1 MFSFSL
7 SFIGL
12 INKAKICKMI
22 LNSFVPM
29 NSLVVAF
36 TGLPA
41 CGKTKAMTK
50 MLRKFMSPA
59 ILDKTTSME
68 SKDRCLSIYN
78 LCVLGGYP
86 FKKFLWTPTSKRY
99 SITYFTLSDLIR
111 SAILRNVNPLEFN
124 FDLETPLSPDCCFES
139 VLHNEHINW
148 LLKQLGDLYG
158 LIKKGHLNIGLFQ
171 TGVTLVNGL
180 DVGVNKGL
188 YDFLPVIAAFCRK
201 LVRIVFFSLDR
212 DVKNLSEHPDLS
224 DDKYKERHDQ
234 YVMRWRPRL
243 SYLLHH
249 AAAGYVPNSGKDHRT
264 IMVGVTESLDDKT
277 ASQLLQ
283 EARQVIENEAKS
295 LKIEQTFHNE
305 WLHINLS
312 NDKSISRTRDAL
324 EQMIV
329 HNPKFR
335 CVVQLRWIF
344 LRSLIASV
352 DQENPPVIMAKK
364 VIVEL
369 AGTLGMENQ
378 EVDSFLETFTDFAS
392 LLYAPIFESLREYV
406 IVDLKRFTDLLDKIY
421 YPSDPNSLIARY
433 GIITETVINELMAP
447 DLAKQVLTIMTSIG
461 MVARVPPKQ
470 LLLNDQLQNDEFY
483 FLPTA
488 RTSDISN
495 GAQQGSAYIVIKSDH
510 VPVSSQAIIADSILK
525 EMPELIL
532 VAHTPNNI
540 TKVRIEH
547 DRSQPAIEIDIIYQG
562 RMTELR
568 ICNTDDTVLSLLTH
582 QTAIDKCSK
591 LLTICCERF
600 TSQYFRGLR
609 FNFGLKCCR
618 GEKRYHYLY
627 PDKEPE
633 SCDDCKA
640 LTNSKQDFWIK
651 AAHEVNF

>member
-7 SFIGL
+7 YFIGL
-12 INKAKICKMI
+12 INQAKIYKII
-22 LNSFVPM
+22 LDGSVPM

-41 CGKTKAMTK
+41 CGKTMAMTK

-68 SKDRCLSIYN
+68 SKDRCLSMYN

-86 FKKFLWTPTSKRY
+86 FKKFIWTPTSKRY
-99 SITYFTLSDLIR
+99 SITYFTLSDMIR
-111 SAILRNVNPLEFN
+111 TAILRNGNPLEFK
-124 FDLETPLSPDCCFES
+124 FDLETPPPPGCRFEN

-148 LLKQLGDLYG
+148 LLNQLGDLYG

-188 YDFLPVIAAFCRK
+188 YDFLPVIAAFCGK
-201 LVRIVFFSLDR
+201 LVRIVCFSLDR
-212 DVKNLSEHPDLS
+212 DVQNFSEYPDLS

-234 YVMRWRPRL
+234 HVLKFRSRL

-249 AAAGYVPNSGKDHRT
+249 AAAGYVPNLGRDHRT
-264 IMVGVTESLDDKT
+264 IMIGVTESLDDDT
-277 ASQLLQ
+277 ASRLLQ
-283 EARQVIENEAKS
+283 GAREVIENEANS

-305 WLHINLS
+305 WLYINLS

-335 CVVQLRWIF
+335 CVVQLKWIF

-352 DQENPPVIMAKK
+352 DQDNPPVIMAKK

-369 AGTLGMENQ
+369 AETLGMDHQ
-378 EVDSFLETFTDFAS
+378 EVDRFLKTFTDFAS
-392 LLYAPIFESLREYV
+392 LLYAPTFEPLREYI

-433 GIITETVINELMAP
+433 GIITKSVMNRLMGP
-447 DLAKQVLTIMTSIG
+447 NLAEQVLAIMASIG
-461 MVARVPPKQ
+461 MVAYVPPKR
-470 LLLNDQLQNDEFY
+470 LLLNHQLKDDEFY

-495 GAQQGSAYIVIKSDH
+495 GAQPGSAYIVIESDH
-510 VPVSSQAIIADSILK
+510 VPVSSQAVIAHSILRK
-525 EMPELIL
+525 MPELIL
-532 VAHTPNNI
+532 VAHTHINI
-540 TKVRIEH
+540 TRVRIEH
-547 DRSQPAIEIDIIYQG
+547 DRNQPTIDIDIIYQG

-568 ICNTDDTVLSLLTH
+568 ICNTNDAVLTH
-582 QTAIDKCSK
+582 QSAINKCSK
-591 LLTICCERF
+591 LLTVCCEAF
-600 TSQYFRGLR
+600 TTQPEYFRGLR
-609 FNFGLKCCR
+609 FNIGLKCCR

-627 PDKEPE
+627 PDKEF
-633 SCDDCKA
+633 CDDCKT
-640 LTNSKQDFWIK
+640 LVSSKRNFWIK
-651 AAHEVNF
+651 AAREVILN

>member
-1 MFSFSL
+1 
-7 SFIGL
+7 
-12 INKAKICKMI
+12 MI

-50 MLRKFMSPA
+50 MVRKFMSPA
-59 ILDKTTSME
+59 ILDKMASME
-68 SKDRCLSIYN
+68 SKDRSLSTYN

-86 FKKFLWTPTSKRY
+86 FKKFHWTPTSKRY

-111 SAILRNVNPLEFN
+111 SAILRNVNPLEFK

-148 LLKQLGDLYG
+148 LLNQLNDLYD
-158 LIKKGHLNIGLFQ
+158 LIINKRQLSIGLFQ

-212 DVKNLSEHPDLS
+212 DVKSFSHCPDLS
-224 DDKYKERHDQ
+224 DDKYKENHDCH
-234 YVMRWRPRL
+234 VMKFRSRL

-249 AAAGYVPNSGKDHRT
+249 AAAGYIPNSKRDHRT
-264 IMVGVTESLDDKT
+264 IMVGVTESLDDDT
-277 ASQLLQ
+277 AGQLLR
-283 EARQVIENEAKS
+283 EARQLIENEAKG

-312 NDKSISRTRDAL
+312 NDKSISRARDAL
-324 EQMIV
+324 EQVIV

-344 LRSLIASV
+344 LRSLIASGG
-352 DQENPPVIMAKK
+352 QENPPVIMAKK

-369 AGTLGMENQ
+369 AEKLEMNEKDVN
-378 EVDSFLETFTDFAS
+378 DFLETFTDFAS
-392 LLYAPIFESLREYV
+392 LLYAPTFEPLREYV

-433 GIITETVINELMAP
+433 GIITKTVLNRLMAP
-447 DLAKQVLTIMTSIG
+447 DLAKQVLAIMTSIG
-461 MVARVPPKQ
+461 MVARVPPTQ
-470 LLLNDQLQNDEFY
+470 LLLNGHLQNDEFY

-495 GAQQGSAYIVIKSDH
+495 GAQPGSAYIVIESDH
-510 VPVSSQAIIADSILK
+510 VPVSSQAVIADSILK
-525 EMPELIL
+525 KMPELIL
-532 VAHTPNNI
+532 VAYTPIN
-540 TKVRIEH
+540 TTRVRIEH

-562 RMTELR
+562 RITELR
-568 ICNTDDTVLSLLTH
+568 ICNTDDTVLTH
-582 QTAIDKCSK
+582 QSAIDKCSK
-591 LLTICCERF
+591 LLTVCCKAF
-600 TSQYFRGLR
+600 TTQYFRGLR

-618 GEKRYHYLY
+618 GENRYHYLY
-627 PDKEPE
+627 PNKEPE
-633 SCDDCKA
+633 FCDDCKV
-640 LTNSKQDFWIK
+640 LINIKRDFWSK
-651 AAHEVNF
+651 AANKVIFKIKITSIIYYVL